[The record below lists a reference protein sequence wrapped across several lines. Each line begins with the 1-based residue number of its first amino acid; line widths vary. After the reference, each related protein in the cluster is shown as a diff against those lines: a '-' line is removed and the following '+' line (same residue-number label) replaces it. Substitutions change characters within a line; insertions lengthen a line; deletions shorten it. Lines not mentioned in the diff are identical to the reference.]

1 MIQVISNYITTLYED
16 VLSRGV
22 FSVEVLDN
30 SVASYGIAFVAFVAS
45 FIILKIIKATVVFK
59 LKKLSE
65 KTDTQLDDLVTRIIS
80 AFGFP
85 FFILVSLIIGLQF
98 ISKPQIIDT
107 IISYAIL
114 AVFLYYGVKALQQI
128 IDYGFDNIGDRL
140 GDIDASAVRLLSNV
154 LKGSL
159 WVIAALLLIQ
169 NLGYDITA
177 LIAGLG
183 IGGLAV
189 AFALKSIVSDIFAS
203 FSIYFDKPF
212 KTGDYIVLG
221 NNKGTVKHIGIKTTR
236 IESTQGEELVIPNTQ
251 LTEAIV
257 QNHGVITKR
266 RVAFSFGVAYE
277 TPTKK
282 LKSIPGIVKEIIE
295 KQKLTEFDRTYFT
308 DFGDFSLNFGV
319 VFFYNSGDYAEFL
332 SAQQEINFSLKERFE
347 KEGIEFAYPT
357 QTIFV
362 KK

>member
-1 MIQVISNYITTLYED
+1 MIQIISQYITTIYED
-16 VLSRGV
+16 VLAKGI

-30 SVASYGIAFVAFVAS
+30 SIASYGIALFAFIFS
-45 FIILKIIKATVVFK
+45 FIILKIIKATIVFR

-85 FFILVSLIIGLQF
+85 FYLLVSLIIGLQF
-98 ISKPQIIDT
+98 ISKPEIIDT

-128 IDYGFDNIGDRL
+128 IDYGFDSVGDRL
-140 GDIDASAVRLLSNV
+140 EGIDTSAVRLLSNV

-189 AFALKSIVSDIFAS
+189 AFALKNTVADIFAS

-212 KTGDYIVLG
+212 KTGDYIAFG
-221 NNKGTVKHIGIKTTR
+221 KNKGSVKHIGIKTTR
-236 IESTQGEELVIPNTQ
+236 IQSTQGEELVIPNTQ
-251 LTEAIV
+251 LTEAVV
-257 QNHGVITKR
+257 QNYGTIEKR
-266 RVAFSFGVAYE
+266 RDSFSFGVAYD
-277 TPTKK
+277 TPIEK
-282 LKSIPGIVKEIIE
+282 LKKIPGIVKEIIE
-295 KQKLTEFDRTYFT
+295 KQELAEFDRAFFT

-319 VFFYNSGDYAEFL
+319 VFFCNSGDYGEFL
-332 SAQQEINFSLKERFE
+332 STKQEINFELKERFE

>member
-1 MIQVISNYITTLYED
+1 MIQIISQYINTLYKD
-16 VLSRGV
+16 IATKGV

-30 SVASYGIAFVAFVAS
+30 SIASYGIAFAAFILS
-45 FIILKIIKATVVFK
+45 FIVLKIIKATVVFR

-65 KTDTQLDDLVTRIIS
+65 KTDTQFDDLIARIIS

-85 FFILVSLIIGLQF
+85 FFLLVSLVIGFQF
-98 ISKPQIIDT
+98 ISSPEIIDT
-107 IISYAIL
+107 IISYAIFV
-114 AVFLYYGVKALQQI
+114 VFLYYGVKALQQV
-128 IDYGFDNIGDRL
+128 IDYGFDKAGDRL
-140 GDIDASAVRLLSNV
+140 NGMDTSAVRLLSNV

-159 WVIAALLLIQ
+159 WVIAGLLLIQ
-169 NLGYDITA
+169 NLGFDITA

-183 IGGLAV
+183 IGGLAI
-189 AFALKSIVSDIFAS
+189 AFALKSIVSDVFAS

-221 NNKGTVKHIGIKTTR
+221 SDKGTVKHIGIKSTR

-319 VFFYNSGDYAEFL
+319 VFFYKSGDYAEFL
-332 SAQQEINFSLKERFE
+332 SAQQEINFALKERFE
-347 KEGIEFAYPT
+347 KEGKS
-357 QTIFV
+357 V
-362 KK
+362 V

>member
-1 MIQVISNYITTLYED
+1 MIQIISQYITTLYDD
-16 VLSRGV
+16 VLTRGI

-30 SVASYGIAFVAFVAS
+30 SIASYGIALFAFIFS
-45 FIILKIIKATVVFK
+45 FIILKIIKATVVLR

-65 KTDTQLDDLVTRIIS
+65 KTDTQLDDLITRIIS

-85 FFILVSLIIGLQF
+85 FYLLVSLVIGFQF
-98 ISKPQIIDT
+98 ISKPEIIDT
-107 IISYAIL
+107 VISYAIL

-128 IDYGFDNIGDRL
+128 IDYGFDSFGDRL
-140 GDIDASAVRLLSNV
+140 ESVDTSAVRLLSNV

-159 WVIAALLLIQ
+159 WVIAGLLLIQ

-189 AFALKSIVSDIFAS
+189 AFALKNIVADMFAS

-212 KTGDYIVLG
+212 KTGDYIVFG
-221 NNKGTVKHIGIKTTR
+221 KDKGTVKHIGIMTTR
-236 IESTQGEELVIPNTQ
+236 LQSSQGEELVVPNTK

-257 QNHGVITKR
+257 QNHGTIEKR
-266 RVAFSFGVAYE
+266 RISFNFGVAYE
-277 TPTKK
+277 TPTEK
-282 LKSIPGIVKEIIE
+282 LKKIPGIVKEIIE
-295 KQKLTEFDRTYFT
+295 KQKLTEFDRTFFT

-319 VFFYNSGDYAEFL
+319 VFFYNSGNYAESL
-332 SAQQEINFSLKERFE
+332 ATKQEINFELKERFE